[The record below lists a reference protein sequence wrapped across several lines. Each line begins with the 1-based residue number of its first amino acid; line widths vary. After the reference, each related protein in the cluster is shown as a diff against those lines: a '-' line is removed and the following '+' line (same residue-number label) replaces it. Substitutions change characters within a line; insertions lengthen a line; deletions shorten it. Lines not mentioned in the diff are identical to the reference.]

1 METMLAVRCASLN
14 DVPAITALMARHRE
28 RYEQHQP
35 VFWRRAADA
44 QARHAAFLATL
55 VDNPKVICRVAER
68 EDRFVG
74 FAIGSL
80 VPSPPVYD
88 PGGPTCTLDDYAVV
102 DAHDW
107 ATVGVDLLRAVTE
120 EARLRGAAHV
130 VVVCG
135 HADEAKREA
144 LRLAGLSIASEW
156 WTAPL

>member
-1 METMLAVRCASLN
+1 MVAIRNATSE
-14 DVPAITALMARHRE
+14 DVAAIAALMARR
-28 RYEQHQP
+28 RATYEQHQP
-35 VFWRRAADA
+35 VFWRAAADA
-44 QARHAAFLATL
+44 QARHASFLATL
-55 VDNPKVICRVAER
+55 VDNPKTICRVAER
-68 EDRFVG
+68 EGRFAG

-102 DAHDW
+102 DDGDW

-120 EARLRGAAHV
+120 EARQRGAAQV

-135 HADEAKREA
+135 HADEVKRAA
-144 LRLAGLSIASEW
+144 LRSAGLSIASEW

>member
-1 METMLAVRCASLN
+1 MGIMLALRRASAG
-14 DVPAITALMARHRE
+14 DVAAIAALMTRRRT

-35 VFWRRAADA
+35 LFWRAAADA
-44 QARHAAFLATL
+44 QARHTAFLTTL
-55 VDNPKVICRVAER
+55 VNDPKVICRVAER
-68 EDRFVG
+68 EDHFAG

-102 DAHDW
+102 DDHDW
-107 ATVGVDLLRAVTE
+107 ATIGVDLLRAVTE
-120 EARLRGAAHV
+120 EARRQGAAQV

-144 LRLAGLSIASEW
+144 LRSAGLSIASEW
-156 WTAPL
+156 WTSPL